1 MDKEMKRLFDWFTN
15 KYDIF
20 DNETGEWKGVN
31 NICLTEPPAEKGRG
45 IRIIIRHNEGEDTMS
60 YIQDLFEGKDYS
72 PDAGM
77 DDIFEVITKT
87 IDAIMEVMP
96 K

>member
-1 MDKEMKRLFDWFTN
+1 MKRIFDWFTN

-20 DNETGEWKGVN
+20 DNDTGEWKGVN
-31 NICLTEPPAEKGRG
+31 NLYLTEPPAQKGIG
-45 IRIIIRHNEGEDTMS
+45 IRIIIRHNDEEDTMS

-72 PDAGM
+72 PDAGP

-87 IDAIMEVMP
+87 IDTIMEVMP
-96 K
+96 R

>member
-1 MDKEMKRLFDWFTN
+1 MKRLYDWFTN
-15 KYDIF
+15 MYDIF
-20 DNETGEWKGVN
+20 DDETGEWKGVN
-31 NICLTEPPAEKGRG
+31 DFCLTEPPAEKGRG
-45 IRIIIRHNEGEDTMS
+45 IRIIIRHNEGEDSMS

-72 PDAGM
+72 L
-77 DDIFEVITKT
+77 DDDMFEVITKT

>member
-1 MDKEMKRLFDWFTN
+1 MKRLFDWFTN

-20 DNETGEWKGVN
+20 DDETGKWKEVN
-31 NICLTEPPAEKGRG
+31 SLCLADPPAKDGRG

-60 YIQDLFEGKDYS
+60 YIQDLFEGTDYR
-72 PDAGM
+72 PD
-77 DDIFEVITKT
+77 DDIFEVVTKT
-87 IDAIMEVMP
+87 IDSIMEAMP

>member
-1 MDKEMKRLFDWFTN
+1 MKRIFDWFTN
-15 KYDIF
+15 KYDIL
-20 DNETGEWKGVN
+20 DDETGEWKGVN
-31 NICLTEPPAEKGRG
+31 NFCLTEPPAQKGRG
-45 IRIIIRHNEGEDTMS
+45 IRIIIRHNDGEDTMS

-72 PDAGM
+72 PDAGP

>member
-1 MDKEMKRLFDWFTN
+1 MKRLYDWFTN

-20 DNETGEWKGVN
+20 DDETGEWKGVN
-31 NICLTEPPAEKGRG
+31 DFCLTEPPAEKGRG

-72 PDAGM
+72 L
-77 DDIFEVITKT
+77 DDDMFEVITKT

>member
-1 MDKEMKRLFDWFTN
+1 MKRLFDWFTN
-15 KYDIF
+15 KYGIF
-20 DNETGEWKGVN
+20 DDEAGELKVVN
-31 NICLTEPPAEKGRG
+31 DLFLAEPPPEKGRG
-45 IRIIIRHNEGEDTMS
+45 IRIIIRHNDPEDPMS

-72 PDAGM
+72 PDAEP
-77 DDIFEVITKT
+77 DDIFKVITET

>member
-1 MDKEMKRLFDWFTN
+1 MKRLYDWFTN
-15 KYDIF
+15 KYDIL
-20 DNETGEWKGVN
+20 DDETGEWKGVN
-31 NICLTEPPAEKGRG
+31 NICLTEPPAQKGRG

-72 PDAGM
+72 PNAGS

>member
-1 MDKEMKRLFDWFTN
+1 MKRLFDWFTN

-20 DNETGEWKGVN
+20 DDETGERKVVN
-31 NICLTEPPAEKGRG
+31 DLFITEPPAEKGRG
-45 IRIIIRHNEGEDTMS
+45 IRIIIRHNDPEDTMS

-72 PDAGM
+72 PDAEP
-77 DDIFEVITKT
+77 DDIFKVITET

>member
-1 MDKEMKRLFDWFTN
+1 MKRLFDWFTN

-20 DNETGEWKGVN
+20 DEETGTRKGVN
-31 NICLTEPPAEKGRG
+31 DLFLADPPPQKGRG

-60 YIQDLFEGKDYS
+60 YIQDLFEGTDYS
-72 PDAGM
+72 PDAEP

>member
-1 MDKEMKRLFDWFTN
+1 MKRIFDWFTN

-20 DNETGEWKGVN
+20 DDETGEWKGVN
-31 NICLTEPPAEKGRG
+31 CICLTEPPAQKGRG

-60 YIQDLFEGKDYS
+60 YIQDLFEGTDYA
-72 PDAGM
+72 PDAGT

>member
-1 MDKEMKRLFDWFTN
+1 MKRIFDWFTN

-20 DNETGEWKGVN
+20 DDETGEWKGVN
-31 NICLTEPPAEKGRG
+31 NLYLTEPPVQKGIG

-60 YIQDLFEGKDYS
+60 YIQDLFEGMDYA
-72 PDAGM
+72 PDAGP

>member
-1 MDKEMKRLFDWFTN
+1 MKRLFDWFKN

-20 DNETGEWKGVN
+20 DNETNEWKEVN

-72 PDAGM
+72 PDAGP
-77 DDIFEVITKT
+77 DDIFKVITET

>member
-1 MDKEMKRLFDWFTN
+1 MKRLYDWFTN

-20 DNETGEWKGVN
+20 DDETGEWKGVN
-31 NICLTEPPAEKGRG
+31 DFCLTSPPVEKGNG

-72 PDAGM
+72 PD
-77 DDIFEVITKT
+77 DDLFEIITKT